1 MHITYL
7 ALGVDALASVLM
19 DVIDHNG
26 GSLVEG
32 KHRDNKLETL
42 YNNYR
47 VWCEASRAWISR
59 FNQMFFDCCFG
70 IDCKFLK
77 TYKHETLDSMSLTSF
92 LGQKPSRRS
101 RQSKPTF
108 LYKCNPPP
116 FWWGSFPCSIPKN
129 YVCHSVSIR
138 YTLVFYHAVGIGL
151 Q

>member
-70 IDCKFLK
+70 ID
-77 TYKHETLDSMSLTSF
+77 
-92 LGQKPSRRS
+92 
-101 RQSKPTF
+101 
-108 LYKCNPPP
+108 PP

-138 YTLVFYHAVGIGL
+138 YTLVFCHAVGIGL

>member
-47 VWCEASRAWISR
+47 VWCEASRASISR
-59 FNQMFFDCCFG
+59 LN
-70 IDCKFLK
+70 KYFL
-77 TYKHETLDSMSLTSF
+77 MVV
-92 LGQKPSRRS
+92 LG
-101 RQSKPTF
+101 
-108 LYKCNPPP
+108 
-116 FWWGSFPCSIPKN
+116 
-129 YVCHSVSIR
+129 
-138 YTLVFYHAVGIGL
+138 
-151 Q
+151 